1 MDGVRNLNFA
11 KDKLRQAIS
20 AHEAAKSR
28 LDAADNRGQ
37 RADRGAYEAKRDVR
51 DARQRGEV
59 VTRFMAAVRRT
70 DLEAKREGHVTR
82 RIQDEARRKGEE
94 LRLAED
100 DLKRWSAEVDRRVA
114 SASRQRARLK
124 ELAMLL
130 ETARSREVEAD
141 EAGPDRLG
149 LTARALTALEDLLA
163 RTPHDS
169 DQALRLTVELAGGP
183 TLAVDTIKEE
193 DYVVTQDDQP
203 VLLIENPTPD
213 GLQGITLDIDEQG
226 DQPGFVLRSTKGSED
241 VEPVAETNG

>member
-1 MDGVRNLNFA
+1 MNEITSEQASDSSPPRRGDPLRAHNASEALDAELNTAQTRYRILHRAEMDGVRNLNFA
-11 KDKLRQAIS
+11 KDKLRQTIS

-124 ELAMLL
+124 EL
-130 ETARSREVEAD
+130 V
-141 EAGPDRLG
+141 DRNL
-149 LTARALTALEDLLA
+149 
-163 RTPHDS
+163 
-169 DQALRLTVELAGGP
+169 
-183 TLAVDTIKEE
+183 
-193 DYVVTQDDQP
+193 
-203 VLLIENPTPD
+203 
-213 GLQGITLDIDEQG
+213 
-226 DQPGFVLRSTKGSED
+226 
-241 VEPVAETNG
+241 